1 MIIIIFIPKE
11 IFNIF
16 NHLDARRGEIHNLK
30 LKDGTQVQLCFYF
43 VGLPEVSQNHKVI
56 YHFNFHSN
64 LAL

>member
-16 NHLDARRGEIHNLK
+16 NHLDARRGEIHNLE
-30 LKDGTQVQLCFYF
+30 LKDGTQVQLCFI
-43 VGLPEVSQNHKVI
+43 LLDCLKSPKIIKVI